1 MTHAEVRIESIGQ
14 RQRVLEVVTEVLST
28 CGFPWAW
35 QGMPEAPE
43 AWTRQTGPD
52 DLDVWCGA
60 AGSTHERV
68 ISELADRL
76 PGAVVALATDPRRLR
91 HCSLAVET
99 VAGLAVVDVTFAD
112 LRVGP
117 VLLVPRDQV
126 LVRST
131 PHGPELAGVGAAAD
145 LLVRPLLRGRIPEEA
160 RVQAAREGW
169 NQATPQDRAS
179 AVAGWRRQ
187 LGELTDRIVTA
198 LDGGEPDPALP
209 GLLRRR
215 LMLLTLSPANVV
227 PSLRQWRSIVPA
239 GRSAGPLGLRTRGAV
254 VALVGTDGAGKS
266 TVATELRERLEQ
278 AGFATSESYFG
289 MARGNLPG
297 VGLARK
303 LLGIETSGTVE
314 PPDAEAAPPHD
325 TAPSAQPV
333 VTDPDA
339 DRPGLRRLAAWY
351 YAAEY
356 GWRYLRTVA
365 PSRWRRNIVIC
376 DRYVYDLRES
386 PWPGSRASW
395 LVERIVPRP
404 DILAL
409 PDAPAELIHA
419 RKPERQLAEQAAQQ
433 QKFRAL
439 LAERPARS
447 AEVVVDTSGRAEDS
461 VAPLVRA
468 AISAASLS
476 P

>member
-1 MTHAEVRIESIGQ
+1 MRSPPIRADC
-14 RQRVLEVVTEVLST
+14 VT
-28 CGFPWAW
+28 
-35 QGMPEAPE
+35 
-43 AWTRQTGPD
+43 R
-52 DLDVWCGA
+52 
-60 AGSTHERV
+60 
-68 ISELADRL
+68 
-76 PGAVVALATDPRRLR
+76 
-91 HCSLAVET
+91 SLAVET
-99 VAGLAVVDVTFAD
+99 TAGLAVVDVTFAD

-126 LVRST
+126 DVRST
-131 PHGPELAGVGAAAD
+131 PEGPRLAGVAAAAD
-145 LLVRPLLRGRIPEEA
+145 LLVRPLLRGRVPEDA
-160 RVQAAREGW
+160 RVQAARVSWSE
-169 NQATPQDRAS
+169 ATPQERTS
-179 AVAGWRRQ
+179 VAADWRRQ
-187 LGELTDRIVTA
+187 LGDLTDRIVAA
-198 LDGGEPDPALP
+198 LDGAEPDPALP

-215 LMLLTLSPANVV
+215 LMVLTLSPANLVS
-227 PSLRQWRSIVPA
+227 SLRQWRSIVPA

-266 TVATELRERLEQ
+266 TVAADLSERLER
-278 AGFATSESYFG
+278 AGFTTSESYFG

-303 LLGIETSGTVE
+303 LLGIDTHGTRGATPADESVTPADRPTPE
-314 PPDAEAAPPHD
+314 
-325 TAPSAQPV
+325 QPV

-351 YAAEY
+351 YAGEY

-365 PSRWRRNIVIC
+365 PRRWQRDIVIC

-395 LVERIVPRP
+395 LVERLVPRP

-447 AEVVVDTSGRAEDS
+447 AEVVVDTSGRADDS
-461 VAPLVRA
+461 VAPLVLA

>member
-1 MTHAEVRIESIGQ
+1 MTHAEVRIGSVGQ
-14 RQRVLEVVTEVLST
+14 RERVLEVVSEVLSDS
-28 CGFPWAW
+28 GSPWAW
-35 QGMPEAPE
+35 QGMPGVPE
-43 AWTRQTGPD
+43 SWTHQTGPA

-60 AGSTHERV
+60 AGSTLDRV
-68 ISELADRL
+68 ISQLTAKL
-76 PGAVVALATDPRRLR
+76 PGAPVALAKDPRRLR

-117 VLLVPRDQV
+117 VLLVPRDRV
-126 LVRST
+126 SVRST
-131 PHGPELAGVGAAAD
+131 PAGPELAGVASAAD
-145 LLVRPLLRGRIPEEA
+145 LLVRPLLRGRIPQEA
-160 RVQAAREGW
+160 RVQAARDGW
-169 NQATPQDRAS
+169 REATPEDRAS
-179 AVAGWRRQ
+179 VATEWRRQ
-187 LGELTDRIVTA
+187 LGDLSDRIVAA
-198 LDGGEPDPALP
+198 LDGAEPDPALP

-215 LMLLTLSPANVV
+215 LMRLTLSPANLA

-266 TVATELRERLEQ
+266 TVAAELRERLEG
-278 AGFATSESYFG
+278 AGFTTSESYFG

-303 LLGIETSGTVE
+303 LLGIETSGTVDPAE
-314 PPDAEAAPPHD
+314 DESVPVQDEQVPP
-325 TAPSAQPV
+325 QPV

-351 YAAEY
+351 YAGEY
-356 GWRYLRTVA
+356 GWRYVRTVA
-365 PSRWRRNIVIC
+365 PRRWRRDIVIC

-404 DILAL
+404 DVLAL

-419 RKPERQLAEQAAQQ
+419 RKPERQLAEQAEQQ
-433 QKFRAL
+433 EKFRSL

-447 AEVVVDTSGRAEDS
+447 AEVVVDTSGSAADS
-461 VAPLVRA
+461 VAPLVLA